1 MWRSLVVLCSAVG
14 CFSWS
19 IGCQQSVSTSNTP
32 QPADVADTAEPAQ
45 LPGVAPLS
53 GTPQELAAG
62 TESNEAL
69 QASAE
74 PAAPDWRTEV
84 VLSLKSWA
92 ETKDV
97 IAAQRGKIVVVDVW
111 STACLPC
118 LREFPHLVELQQTAG
133 DDIVCIGLN
142 CDFAGI
148 RNKPPEVYRD
158 RVLKVLHEKEAHIIN
173 IMCNEPADELFPK
186 LKIDS
191 IPATFVYDRTGRL
204 VKTFDN
210 NTNASAEFTY
220 AEDVIPF
227 VRELMDTANPAAEET
242 AGS

>member
-1 MWRSLVVLCSAVG
+1 MWRSLVAVCG
-14 CFSWS
+14 AAGYLACAL
-19 IGCQQSVSTSNTP
+19 GCQQSVSTSSSP
-32 QPADVADTAEPAQ
+32 LPAEIADTPEAAIAPVTATP
-45 LPGVAPLS
+45 LTAPLDLS
-53 GTPQELAAG
+53 AG
-62 TESNEAL
+62 TASNDDL
-69 QASAE
+69 QAAAE

-92 ETKDV
+92 ETKEV

-118 LREFPHLVELQQTAG
+118 LREFPHLVELQKSAG
-133 DDIVCIGLN
+133 DDVVCIGLN
-142 CDFAGI
+142 CDYAGI

-158 RVLKVLHEKEAHIIN
+158 RVMKVLNEKEAHVIN

-186 LKIDS
+186 LKIES
-191 IPATFVYDRTGRL
+191 IPAAFVYDRTGRL

-210 NTNASAEFTY
+210 NTNPNAEFTY
-220 AEDVIPF
+220 TEDVLPV
-227 VRELMDTANPAAEET
+227 VRELIDATNPAVEET